1 LAAWSRGTDLLTP
14 GPDRIAA
21 LDLLRGLAVLGI
33 LAINIAGFAG
43 PQLAATTPN
52 LPDPGSPADE
62 AAFALGFVLFEGK
75 MRALFTILFGASM
88 VLFMERAEAACRN
101 APALQLRRLGWLAL
115 FGYLHFVLLWWG
127 DILFSYALSG
137 VVALTCWRVPSK
149 PLVALGLAVFVLWH
163 VQGAVASLPEVVQEE
178 RVHAGS
184 ASSAENAEYR
194 DTVAEWIAHA
204 EEQEARQAGSW
215 PALIRYK
222 LTVERFRPLAQT
234 IIGFGETLPLMLI
247 GMALFRSGLFSGGWP
262 RRRMWLVALG
272 GVGIGGAL
280 TLGALAFAWPR
291 HFPPVLM
298 NALLSSWMAVPHLL
312 MAVGYAALA
321 MIAAPRL
328 LDTGPGRAL
337 AAAGRMAFS
346 NYIGTSLVM
355 TALFYGWGLGLIGS
369 IGAAGQ
375 WGFVLFGWVLMLAW
389 SPIWLAGFRQ
399 GPLEWLWRSLVQW
412 RALALR
418 R

>member
-1 LAAWSRGTDLLTP
+1 
-14 GPDRIAA
+14 
-21 LDLLRGLAVLGI
+21 
-33 LAINIAGFAG
+33 
-43 PQLAATTPN
+43 
-52 LPDPGSPADE
+52 
-62 AAFALGFVLFEGK
+62 
-75 MRALFTILFGASM
+75 
-88 VLFMERAEAACRN
+88 
-101 APALQLRRLGWLAL
+101 
-115 FGYLHFVLLWWG
+115 
-127 DILFSYALSG
+127 
-137 VVALTCWRVPSK
+137 
-149 PLVALGLAVFVLWH
+149 
-163 VQGAVASLPEVVQEE
+163 
-178 RVHAGS
+178 
-184 ASSAENAEYR
+184 
-194 DTVAEWIAHA
+194 
-204 EEQEARQAGSW
+204 
-215 PALIRYK
+215 
-222 LTVERFRPLAQT
+222 
-234 IIGFGETLPLMLI
+234 
-247 GMALFRSGLFSGGWP
+247 
-262 RRRMWLVALG
+262 MWLVALG

-375 WGFVLFGWVLMLAW
+375 WGFVLIGWVLMLAW